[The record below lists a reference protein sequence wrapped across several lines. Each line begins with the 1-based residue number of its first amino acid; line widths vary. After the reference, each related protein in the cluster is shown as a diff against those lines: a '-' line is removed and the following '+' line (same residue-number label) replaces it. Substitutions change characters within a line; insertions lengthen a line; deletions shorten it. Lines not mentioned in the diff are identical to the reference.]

1 MCTAVV
7 HFSPRAA
14 RSSAAMPH
22 SFTSSMKT
30 LKAGSSNWIDVDAGG
45 LELQRLLVEDLGKRH
60 RHVGAPAEMRV
71 GERVADGHRA
81 GQGEFQAFF
90 VCDRQNAASSR
101 CTGRL
106 RFGLPVTVGTSTT

>member
-14 RSSAAMPH
+14 RSSATMPH

-30 LKAGSSNWIDVDAGG
+30 LKAGSSNWIVSTPSASSSSASSLRISANAIAMSARRPKCPSASVSQIVIGPG
-45 LELQRLLVEDLGKRH
+45 SVNFS
-60 RHVGAPAEMRV
+60 P
-71 GERVADGHRA
+71 
-81 GQGEFQAFF
+81 FF
-90 VCDRQNAASSR
+90 VCERQKAASAR